1 MNWTVQTSNMSPLS
15 TIAKV
20 SALRQTDTF
29 VFHSDFQK
37 FTVMATVKQIFS
49 GTYNMVDV
57 VLVTD
62 ATEMKQGTALVIKGF
77 SI

>member
-1 MNWTVQTSNMSPLS
+1 MS
-15 TIAKV
+15 
-20 SALRQTDTF
+20 
-29 VFHSDFQK
+29 
-37 FTVMATVKQIFS
+37 TVKQIFS